1 MDATLRSVNLPPP
14 PSHLLTHEKHQMS
27 DKILYVSP
35 LRVETTL
42 PLEGDACVVHAQTTK
57 ARARKRVRTSPP
69 PNVPFPPTLC
79 RVTMVHAVRRARI
92 LVRPGDGQGAFRPA
106 RMRPGWIWR
115 RHGTENP
122 RDIRVRVGPFF
133 ASKRSYSSR

>member
-57 ARARKRVRTSPP
+57 ARARKRVRTAPPKCPVSP
-69 PNVPFPPTLC
+69 
-79 RVTMVHAVRRARI
+79 HAVSRYNGSRSSTGENSRATR
-92 LVRPGDGQGAFRPA
+92 
-106 RMRPGWIWR
+106 
-115 RHGTENP
+115 
-122 RDIRVRVGPFF
+122 
-133 ASKRSYSSR
+133 